1 MITGDRLATYVLGAD
16 RTGHGSPGWYL
27 KVPERAAE
35 YEAIGLGSGPMGY
48 LASRS
53 APMGPVNT
61 AVVARS
67 IPRAWMLA
75 GTAEILAAR

>member
-1 MITGDRLATYVLGAD
+1 MTEDVKLAARLQRAMEPDQSML
-16 RTGHGSPGWYL
+16 YL
-27 KVPERAAE
+27 VPERAAE